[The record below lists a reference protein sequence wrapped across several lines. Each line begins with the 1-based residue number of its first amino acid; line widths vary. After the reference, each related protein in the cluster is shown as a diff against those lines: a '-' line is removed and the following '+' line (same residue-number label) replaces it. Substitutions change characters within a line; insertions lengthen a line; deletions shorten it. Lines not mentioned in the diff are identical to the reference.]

1 MEEEIPKMINEV
13 FNNLNISESL
23 EVVETLVS
31 QMEELITS
39 DDMWEK
45 STTWAVKKD
54 GGVRAKAVCN
64 TEEEAQNKLAELGKG
79 HSIEVRP
86 GERTRCANYCQ
97 VRDFCGQ
104 WKDYNSGE
112 TN

>member
-39 DDMWEK
+39 DDMWENAMNDET
-45 STTWAVKKD
+45 SRRVIVAAV
-54 GGVRAKAVCN
+54 GVIALKF
-64 TEEEAQNKLAELGKG
+64 AEV
-79 HSIEVRP
+79 SDEMI
-86 GERTRCANYCQ
+86 
-97 VRDFCGQ
+97 DFIN
-104 WKDYNSGE
+104 DDE
-112 TN
+112 

>member
-39 DDMWEK
+39 NDMWENAMNDET
-45 STTWAVKKD
+45 SRRVIVAAV
-54 GGVRAKAVCN
+54 GVIALKF
-64 TEEEAQNKLAELGKG
+64 AEV
-79 HSIEVRP
+79 SDDMI
-86 GERTRCANYCQ
+86 
-97 VRDFCGQ
+97 DFIN
-104 WKDYNSGE
+104 DDE
-112 TN
+112 